1 MDKLLKL
8 GLISLSI
15 ILMAL
20 NQSCKDDITDGD
32 TYTFDISVDAPGVF
46 KTDQCNV
53 FSNTGDSE
61 DVQLPGYAKTFS
73 VYATPSKN
81 PKFEKFVLQKNEKG
95 AIAEE
100 VSVNEISDEYSF
112 PSGATV
118 TKDTEGA
125 YVFNN
130 LPSEGYSINVLLNMD
145 ASEKNGKVLSETAKI
160 PIKIQIY
167 WHK

>member
-53 FSNTGDSE
+53 FSNTGYSG
-61 DVQLPGYAKTFS
+61 DVH
-73 VYATPSKN
+73 ATPSKN

>member
-1 MDKLLKL
+1 MPHLQKIQNLR
-8 GLISLSI
+8 SS
-15 ILMAL
+15 
-20 NQSCKDDITDGD
+20 
-32 TYTFDISVDAPGVF
+32 
-46 KTDQCNV
+46 
-53 FSNTGDSE
+53 FS
-61 DVQLPGYAKTFS
+61 K
-73 VYATPSKN
+73 
-81 PKFEKFVLQKNEKG
+81 KNEKG

-145 ASEKNGKVLSETAKI
+145 ASEKNGKVLSETARYLSKYKYI
-160 PIKIQIY
+160 GINKIQCQT
-167 WHK
+167 

>member
-53 FSNTGDSE
+53 FSNTGYSG
-61 DVQLPGYAKTFS
+61 DVQLPGYAKTIS

-100 VSVNEISDEYSF
+100 VVC
-112 PSGATV
+112 
-118 TKDTEGA
+118 K
-125 YVFNN
+125 
-130 LPSEGYSINVLLNMD
+130 
-145 ASEKNGKVLSETAKI
+145 
-160 PIKIQIY
+160 
-167 WHK
+167 